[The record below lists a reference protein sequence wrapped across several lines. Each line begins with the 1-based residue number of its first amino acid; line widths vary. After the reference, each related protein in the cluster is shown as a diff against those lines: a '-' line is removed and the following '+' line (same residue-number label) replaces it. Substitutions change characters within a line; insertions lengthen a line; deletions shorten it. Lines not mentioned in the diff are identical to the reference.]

1 MPSPRAPA
9 ALLRSWP
16 ERLKG
21 IGDTLQRHNP
31 HLIGIQELVTDDNVH
46 QLLEYLPNHDAIWA
60 NGTVVGGFFVNYP
73 DAAILYDRTVFDVL
87 DKGWYWLSETP
98 DRPSIGWTLSL
109 FRIVIWARMRDRRSG
124 TEFVFI
130 STHFDNN
137 GANKVPSANLFMNR
151 TGAWVTEHNLPV
163 IVTGDFNSELDSD
176 SYRILT
182 EGTGDGFKLT
192 NTYHMAASPRFE
204 RNSDLPEHCGCPGSD
219 VQWDNC
225 LIDHVFVAGPPGVT
239 WRTTDWLVDVWQ
251 YLDGEPYFPSDH
263 RAYVAT
269 VSF

>member
-1 MPSPRAPA
+1 M
-9 ALLRSWP
+9 
-16 ERLKG
+16 
-21 IGDTLQRHNP
+21 QRHNP

-60 NGTVVGGFFVNYP
+60 NGTVIGGFFVNYP
-73 DAAILYDRTVFDVL
+73 DATILYDRTVFDML

-109 FRIVIWARMRDRRSG
+109 FRIVIWARLRDRRSD

-182 EGTGDGFKLT
+182 EGTGDGFKLS
-192 NTYHMAASPRFE
+192 NTYHMAADPRFE
-204 RNSDLPEHCGCPGSD
+204 RNSDLPEYCGCPGSD

-225 LIDHVFVAGPPGVT
+225 LIDHVFVAGPPGIS